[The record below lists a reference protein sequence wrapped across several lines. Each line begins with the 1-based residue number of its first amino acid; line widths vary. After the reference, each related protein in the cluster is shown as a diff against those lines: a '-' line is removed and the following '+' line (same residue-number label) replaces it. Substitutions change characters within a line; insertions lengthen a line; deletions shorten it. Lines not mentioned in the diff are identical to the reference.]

1 MNNTLDIIFWAVLSF
16 MAMDYTLGRMTVR
29 DPFRAVIAAVFAV
42 LIVVVV
48 RSAF

>member
-42 LIVVVV
+42 LVLIFV
-48 RSAF
+48 RLSF

>member
-42 LIVVVV
+42 LVLIFV
-48 RSAF
+48 RFSF